1 MDIRLSHGSPP
12 KHNNEISADLNMETS
27 NAIKIPN
34 VTEVSGSRTYSRYV
48 FFMKMILPTIAL
60 GLAGLLF
67 IWPQMKV
74 TDTRFSINFKNIQNS
89 DPEELNMI
97 NARFI
102 GTDSKNQPF
111 SITADMAK
119 NMKIGGTTIELE
131 MPKADIGIDNGSW
144 LAVIANN
151 GIYNQKTQTLDLI
164 GAVNLFHDS
173 GYEFNAEKTTIDLT
187 KGIARSDA
195 KINGQGPFGNLT
207 SEGFRI
213 EKKNNQYFFIGRS
226 KLVIKPR
233 ANKSINRQ

>member
-1 MDIRLSHGSPP
+1 MLFRS
-12 KHNNEISADLNMETS
+12 
-27 NAIKIPN
+27 
-34 VTEVSGSRTYSRYV
+34 
-48 FFMKMILPTIAL
+48 
-60 GLAGLLF
+60 GLLF
-67 IWPQMKV
+67 VWPQMKV
-74 TDTRFSINFKNIQNS
+74 TDTRFSINFKNMQNS

-173 GYEFNAEKTTIDLT
+173 GYEFNTEKTTIDLT

-213 EKKNNQYFFIGRS
+213 EKKNNQYFG
-226 KLVIKPR
+226 V
-233 ANKSINRQ
+233 